1 VQSRRPFLRPWRA
14 CLVAAL
20 LLSMVDASAAAEV
33 SAQETRVPGTESQR
47 IDEPVFGGQMVV
59 YEAGRGNAR
68 EILLVHG
75 IGDEAARDF
84 RDHIAWLQ
92 KSFHVVA
99 VDLPGFGA
107 SDKANVL
114 YSPGN
119 YARVLKVVAGRFL
132 HGPFALVG
140 HSMGAVVSLRY
151 AAAYPDDVLRLALV
165 DAPGV
170 LHSSSTTSQ
179 YLARFGLEFV
189 PPAADPADWLVNLA
203 RKLLAPLQQL
213 HLDPQVILSSPQLRQ
228 SLLGADPAKIAGLA
242 VVSEDLH
249 LELPKV
255 RAETLI
261 IWGAQDTLAPLRT
274 GKVLAL
280 KLPRARLSVI
290 ERAGHELML
299 EAPERFR
306 TVLEPFL
313 ERGLPPAPARAAAP
327 LTKRGEGT
335 CRNERNKVF
344 EGEYDSL
351 ILDGCRNAEIRNARV
366 RELHVLESTVTLD
379 DSDIGGGETGLY
391 AYSSTIVMT
400 GGRIEGNVAIAASGS
415 RLDLAAVEVE
425 GREAAVTARQRSYVV
440 FSLSRVR
447 SPRVRGE
454 VHEFYAVTAK
464 NPL

>member
-1 VQSRRPFLRPWRA
+1 
-14 CLVAAL
+14 
-20 LLSMVDASAAAEV
+20 MVDASAGAEV
-33 SAQETRVPGTESQR
+33 SAQEARVPGTEAHR

-75 IGDEAARDF
+75 IGEEAARDF

-99 VDLPGFGA
+99 VDLPGFGQ

-119 YARVLKVVAGRFL
+119 YARVLKLVAGRFL

-140 HSMGAVVSLRY
+140 HSMGAVVCLRY
-151 AAAYPDDVLRLALV
+151 AAAYPDDVLRLVVV

-170 LHSSSTTSQ
+170 LHSYSMTSQ
-179 YLARFGLEFV
+179 FLAHFGMEFV
-189 PPAADPADWLVNLA
+189 PPAADPADWLTNLA
-203 RKLLAPLQQL
+203 RKLLAPLQRL
-213 HLDPQVILSSPQLRQ
+213 HLDPQVILSSQQLRQ

-280 KLPRARLSVI
+280 KLPRARLAVI

-306 TVLEPFL
+306 ALLEPFL
-313 ERGLPPAPARAAAP
+313 ERGLPPAPASLAAP
-327 LTKRGEGT
+327 LAKHGEGS
-335 CRNERNKVF
+335 CKRERNRVF

-351 ILDGCRNAEIRNARV
+351 TLDGCQQAQIRNARV
-366 RELHVLESTVTLD
+366 RELRVLDSTVTID
-379 DSDIGGGETGLY
+379 DSRIGGGETGLQ
-391 AYSSTIVMT
+391 ASNSTIVMT
-400 GGRIEGNVAIAASGS
+400 GGRVEGNVAITAFAS

-425 GREAAVTARQRSYVV
+425 GREAAVTASKRSYVV

-447 SPRVRGE
+447 SPRTQGE
-454 VHEFYAVTAK
+454 VHDFYAVTES

>member
-1 VQSRRPFLRPWRA
+1 VPSQFFAAKSWRA
-14 CLVAAL
+14 HLVAVFLASTAGAL
-20 LLSMVDASAAAEV
+20 AAAEP
-33 SAQETRVPGTESQR
+33 EPRVPGTEAHR

-59 YEAGRGNAR
+59 YEAGSGNAR

-84 RDHIAWLQ
+84 RDPIAWLQ

-99 VDLPGFGA
+99 VDLPGFGQ

-119 YARVLKVVAGRFL
+119 YARVLKFVAGRFL
-132 HGPFALVG
+132 QGPFVLVG

-151 AAAYPDDVLRLALV
+151 AAAYPDDVLRLVVV

-170 LHSSSTTSQ
+170 LHSSSTTNQ
-179 YLARFGLEFV
+179 FLAHFGLEFI
-189 PPAADPADWLVNLA
+189 PPAADPADWLTNLA

-213 HLDPQVILSSPQLRQ
+213 HLDPQIILSSQQLRQ
-228 SLLGADPAKIAGLA
+228 RLLRADPAKIAGLA

-255 RAETLI
+255 RADALI

-280 KLPRARLSVI
+280 KLPRARLAVI

-306 TVLEPFL
+306 AVLEPFL
-313 ERGLPPAPARAAAP
+313 ERGLPPAPASPAAP
-327 LTKRGEGT
+327 LAKRGEGT
-335 CRNERNKVF
+335 CRNERNRVF
-344 EGEYDSL
+344 EGEYDRL
-351 ILDGCRNAEIRNARV
+351 TLDGCRNAQIRGARV
-366 RELHVLESTVTLD
+366 RELHVLDSTVTID
-379 DSDIGGGETGLY
+379 DSDIGGGETGLH
-391 AYSSTIVMT
+391 AYNSTIVMT
-400 GGRIEGNVAIAASGS
+400 GGRVEGKVAITATAS

-425 GREAAVTARQRSYVV
+425 GREAAVTAPQRSYVV
-440 FSLSRVR
+440 FSLCRVR
-447 SPRVRGE
+447 SPRTQGD
-454 VHEFYAVTAK
+454 VHDFHAVSEN

>member
-1 VQSRRPFLRPWRA
+1 MLSRFLAPNSWRA
-14 CLVAAL
+14 LLVAAL
-20 LLSMVDASAAAEV
+20 LASTVGALPAA
-33 SAQETRVPGTESQR
+33 AQETRVPGTEARR

-75 IGDEAARDF
+75 IGEEAARDF

-99 VDLPGFGA
+99 VDLPGFGQ

-119 YARVLKVVAGRFL
+119 YARVLRVVAGRFL
-132 HGPFALVG
+132 HGPFVLVG
-140 HSMGAVVSLRY
+140 HSMGAVVGLRY
-151 AAAYPDDVLRLALV
+151 AAAYPDDVLRLVVV

-170 LHSSSTTSQ
+170 LHQYSVTSQ
-179 YLARFGLEFV
+179 FLAHLGMEFV
-189 PPAADPADWLVNLA
+189 PPAADPSDWLTNLA
-203 RKLLAPLQQL
+203 RKLLAPLQRL
-213 HLDPQVILSSPQLRQ
+213 NLDPQVILSSQQLRQ

-242 VVSEDLH
+242 VVSEDLRV
-249 LELPKV
+249 ELPKV
-255 RAETLI
+255 RADTLI
-261 IWGAQDTLAPLRT
+261 IWGAQDRLAPLRT

-280 KLPRARLSVI
+280 KLPRARLAVI

-306 TVLEPFL
+306 AVIEPFL
-313 ERGLPPAPARAAAP
+313 ERGLPPAPASPATP
-327 LTKRGEGT
+327 LAKHGDESCQR
-335 CRNERNKVF
+335 ERNRVF

-351 ILDGCRNAEIRNARV
+351 TLEGCQQAQIRNARV
-366 RELHVLESTVTLD
+366 RELRVLDSTVTID
-379 DSDIGGGETGLY
+379 DSRIGRGETGLQ
-391 AYSSTIVMT
+391 ARNSTIVMT
-400 GGRIEGNVAIAASGS
+400 GGRVEGNVAITAAAS

-425 GREAAVTARQRSYVV
+425 GRDAAVTAPLRSYVV
-440 FSLSRVR
+440 FSLCRVR
-447 SPRVRGE
+447 SPRMQGE

>member
-1 VQSRRPFLRPWRA
+1 MPCQFFPPKSRRA
-14 CLVAAL
+14 YLVAAL
-20 LLSMVDASAAAEV
+20 LFSMAADSA
-33 SAQETRVPGTESQR
+33 AQETRVPGTESRR

-68 EILLVHG
+68 EVLLVHG
-75 IGDEAARDF
+75 IGEEAARDF

-99 VDLPGFGA
+99 VDLPGFGQ

-119 YARVLKVVAGRFL
+119 YARVLRVVAGRFL
-132 HGPFALVG
+132 HGPFVLVG
-140 HSMGAVVSLRY
+140 HSMGAVVGLRY
-151 AAAYPDDVLRLALV
+151 AAAYPEDVLRLVVV

-170 LHSSSTTSQ
+170 LHQYSVTSQ
-179 YLARFGLEFV
+179 FLAHLGMEFV
-189 PPAADPADWLVNLA
+189 PPAADPSDWLTNLA
-203 RKLLAPLQQL
+203 RKLLAPLQRL
-213 HLDPQVILSSPQLRQ
+213 NLDPQVILSSQQLRQ

-242 VVSEDLH
+242 VVSEDLRV
-249 LELPKV
+249 ELPKV
-255 RAETLI
+255 RADTLI
-261 IWGAQDTLAPLRT
+261 IWGAQDRLAPLRT

-280 KLPRARLSVI
+280 KLPRARLAVI

-306 TVLEPFL
+306 AVIEPFL
-313 ERGLPPAPARAAAP
+313 ERGLPPAPASPATP
-327 LTKRGEGT
+327 LAKHGDGSCQR
-335 CRNERNKVF
+335 ERNRVF

-351 ILDGCRNAEIRNARV
+351 TLDGCQQVQIRNARV
-366 RELHVLESTVTLD
+366 RELRVLDSTVTID
-379 DSDIGGGETGLY
+379 DSRIGGGETGLQ
-391 AYSSTIVMT
+391 ARNSTIVMT
-400 GGRIEGNVAIAASGS
+400 GGRVEGNVAITASAS

-425 GREAAVTARQRSYVV
+425 GRDAAVTAPLRSYVV
-440 FSLSRVR
+440 FSLCRVR
-447 SPRVRGE
+447 SPRMQGE